1 MITVVDLNLIPSLE
15 PLISEVLFFKIQ
27 DTLSS
32 GKKVLLSLNRKGA
45 MSTLLCRDCG
55 WVARCP
61 ACDLLMRVHHTPENF
76 LLCHF
81 CEQKTGILTTCPK
94 CRSFNLIQS
103 GARVQTIEEGI
114 QKLFPNNKILLVE

>member
-1 MITVVDLNLIPSLE
+1 MITVVDINSIPLLQ
-15 PLISEVLFFKIQ
+15 PLISEVLFSKIEAN
-27 DTLSS
+27 LAK
-32 GKKVLLSLNRKGA
+32 GKKILLSLNRKGA

-81 CEQKTGILTTCPK
+81 CEARSSIPLQCPK
-94 CRSFNLIQS
+94 CSSYTLIQS
-103 GARVQTIEEGI
+103 GARVQAVEE
-114 QKLFPNNKILLVE
+114 

>member
-1 MITVVDLNLIPSLE
+1 MITVVDLNIIPSLE
-15 PLISEVLFFKIQ
+15 PLISEVLFSRIQ
-27 DTLSS
+27 TNLSA

-81 CEQKTGILTTCPK
+81 CEQKTSIPTACPK
-94 CRSFNLIQS
+94 CRSSHLIQS
-103 GARVQTIEEGI
+103 GARAQTIEEGI
-114 QKLFPNNKILLVE
+114 RRLFPDNKILLVE